1 MMSSRKW
8 YIKTEPTY
16 KGIEMC
22 FADLSK
28 ASPGLSTGGKKWD
41 IGLGKIFKGCFDLV
55 AGEIIIRHDF
65 KLPFMNPKILI
76 QIAMF

>member
-1 MMSSRKW
+1 MQICLKLVLDSVQ
-8 YIKTEPTY
+8 E
-16 KGIEMC
+16 E
-22 FADLSK
+22 
-28 ASPGLSTGGKKWD
+28 KKWD

-55 AGEIIIRHDF
+55 AGEIIIRRDF